1 MTTDVFTIIPSEFEP
16 ENLRNQA
23 IIAED
28 VAHEEEPTA
37 DELELEEPSIA
48 PLETYDPEFSE
59 DPVHLYLHQIGR
71 VSLLKAS
78 DEKIIARRI
87 EIGRRISEI
96 ERKLQKQGLSTN
108 AGQIYLEIIRELGQ
122 SWEIIHKLQEN
133 LGLAENK
140 KFRQLITDVKFRDAI
155 DGVIDQ
161 LMVQAIADKLN
172 LPPEAIERR
181 LNALSVD
188 CVLLSENVLSVIGS
202 RVSLANILA
211 LVNDIKFVQKL
222 EGRELV
228 LRKYLDGL
236 QKESKIAK
244 DLLTEAN
251 LRLVVSV
258 AKKHIGRGISLL
270 DLIQEGNIGLIRA
283 TEKFNPH
290 KGFKFSTYAT
300 WWIRQAITR
309 SIADQARTIRVPVH
323 MIETINKLARITR
336 LLTQEYGRNPTAEE
350 IGQHLGLSS
359 EKVRQVIK
367 ISQVPISL
375 ELPMGEDAE
384 SFLGDFIEDHNAIQ
398 PLDGAAKQILKDE
411 INEVLLTLTPREQR
425 VLQLRFG
432 LEDGRCRTLEE
443 VGVEFSVTRERIRQI
458 EAKAL
463 RKLRHPSRSRK
474 LRGYLEE

>member
-1 MTTDVFTIIPSEFEP
+1 MTTDLFTITSSELEP
-16 ENLRNQA
+16 ESMRDQV
-23 IIAED
+23 IIVED
-28 VAHEEEPTA
+28 VAHDEEPTA
-37 DELELEEPSIA
+37 DELEREEPSLA
-48 PLETYDPEFSE
+48 PLEADEPELGE

-71 VSLLKAS
+71 VQLLKAS

-96 ERKLQKQGLSTN
+96 ERKLQKQSLSTD
-108 AGQIYLEIIRELGQ
+108 ASQIYLEIVRELGQ
-122 SWEIIHKLQEN
+122 SWEIIHKLQDN
-133 LGLAENK
+133 LGLAANS
-140 KFRQLITDVKFRDAI
+140 KFRQSITDVKLRDAI
-155 DGVIDQ
+155 DGVIDP
-161 LMVQAIADKLN
+161 LIVQAIAEKLN
-172 LPPEAIERR
+172 LPPEAIEQR
-181 LNALSVD
+181 LNTLSVD

-202 RVSLANILA
+202 KVSLANIPA

-222 EGRELV
+222 KGSELV
-228 LRKYLDGL
+228 LRGYLDGL

-300 WWIRQAITR
+300 WWIRQAVTR
-309 SIADQARTIRVPVH
+309 SIADQARSIRVPVH

-336 LLTQEYGRNPTAEE
+336 QLTQEYGRNPTPEE

-384 SFLGDFIEDHNAIQ
+384 SFLGDFIPDNNAIQ
-398 PLDGAAKQILKDE
+398 PLDSASKQLLKDE

-463 RKLRHPSRSRK
+463 RKLRHPSRSRR